1 MVIEVY
7 LYEQQKHHIMLNT
20 IVMNILR
27 NTEETIKD
35 ITIKKGEKDGDTYR
49 FYLPNNF
56 NRTINY
62 CEATDILCCHVGTDG
77 MLTFLVS
84 DTEDKH
90 QYFVDITDLPINV
103 IADIVEEI
111 SR

>member
-35 ITIKKGEKDGDTYR
+35 IT
-49 FYLPNNF
+49 LN
-56 NRTINY
+56 IN
-62 CEATDILCCHVGTDG
+62 
-77 MLTFLVS
+77 
-84 DTEDKH
+84 
-90 QYFVDITDLPINV
+90 
-103 IADIVEEI
+103 
-111 SR
+111 SRV